1 MCRSLVLGEHGFG
14 GSLKVANFA
23 AVDLANSV
31 AFVHVEFKVL
41 LALQAACGAH
51 GASKYLDP
59 TMRLKRQKRGMYL
72 QFFTR
77 KTFSAHFISHDYIV
91 RINF

>member
-1 MCRSLVLGEHGFG
+1 MCRSLVLGEHGFR

-31 AFVHVEFKVL
+31 AFVHVEFQVL

-59 TMRLKRQKRGMYL
+59 TMRLKRQKKAGMFL
-72 QFFTR
+72 HS
-77 KTFSAHFISHDYIV
+77 KIIFSSFHIT
-91 RINF
+91 